1 MVLGAAAA
9 ATAAASTGSTLFS
22 YNREN
27 FLYDRKQRQ
36 ETEYAILEFRL
47 KQAELWREDV
57 RDIIG
62 LTSVKMDTYLIVTA
76 VQLGF
81 CVMAFCEGRL
91 QAGTPTWLIGSHT
104 LSLVGAFLYFLMAIW
119 LAMHATISAKSY
131 EVRLLT
137 QLVRLPVPSWTQLE
151 GARTYASQFEQT
163 QGRQMFRVPFVM
175 GSQES
180 VMDATRPATSS
191 GVTAAQRAQAAAA
204 GVSLP
209 ADAEEEEPP
218 TEAVDPWGMER
229 TGVTIPEL
237 DSTTR
242 ADPRQLRHVQIVSQ
256 VVQYWQAYDAFAR
269 VSMSMGTNQLVTALA
284 YYVLGYVL
292 ISNHSPVAAWS
303 ALLLF
308 IAVKLALI
316 RLDMSL
322 TACEFATVLVLVAS
336 GPVLAAVAAQQ
347 WSLHTEQG
355 DLVVACLSPVTYLM
369 HSTWLV
375 YLLYICG
382 VAKQPGGAMLP
393 TRFRSVLY
401 LDVFG
406 WIKRKAATTRI
417 PFKANAAAV
426 APPVAG
432 DGPALQ
438 VTQYDHGTPV
448 PARPEDLPSSQKPAK
463 SVGDISREHLDPSSF
478 VPKPKGWNSKKEKEE
493 VNYNPGMAPWRIFWW
508 ATATLAFLWMV
519 SGTFTLLSSL
529 GFTFMQVYP
538 LLREGFHDELAQ
550 VEDPDYGVEP
560 GGGHLIQ
567 SQSRLKEGG
576 KTWWSAV
583 MLQSKQE
590 EHLHG
595 QAIATHWPH
604 ANMRPL
610 GLACNG
616 DAGVA
621 VTTTRFGLFS
631 ASLPGTSSSQVEF
644 ALRKCSGLQGEGLQD
659 VNLDCSGSEAGG
671 PACEA
676 LILHR
681 QGTRVTPCG
690 IQSQGFNSS
699 GLLLEQDAAAVNRLA
714 AADIGADWLEVP
726 VGAEGPEAH
735 EEVASTA
742 YRHNCSSNQDCL
754 YLETTSGRIVELR
767 RGPSSPSEQQ
777 WLPRHIL
784 HREED
789 SDHQRLPHGALHT
802 LKEKYIAVLRG
813 STAGS
818 GQDQQFVEVLD
829 PDASAG
835 IVIARWSLPRSEHW
849 GAMCAAGDSLYL
861 LPKGPSPQLWQFRYP
876 NLDSVAPQAQK
887 ADTPPASEVPQ
898 EAKLLQETSTVGT
911 SHLRHQ
917 NRQQQM
923 KLQVEGRILRATPW

>member
-180 VMDATRPATSS
+180 VMDATRPAS
-191 GVTAAQRAQAAAA
+191 GVTAAQRAQASAA
-204 GVSLP
+204 GVTL
-209 ADAEEEEPP
+209 AEEEDPP

-256 VVQYWQAYDAFAR
+256 VVQYWQAYDGFAR

-303 ALLLF
+303 AVLLF

-322 TACEFATVLVLVAS
+322 TACEFTTVLILVAS
-336 GPVLAAVAAQQ
+336 GPLLAAVAAQQ

-355 DLVVACLSPVTYLM
+355 DLVVACLAPITYVM

-406 WIKRKAATTRI
+406 WIKKKAAPTRL
-417 PFKANAAAV
+417 PFEVNAAASAAA
-426 APPVAG
+426 APSAG
-432 DGPALQ
+432 EGPALQ
-438 VTQYDHGTPV
+438 VTKYDHGTPV
-448 PARPEDLPSSQKPAK
+448 PARPEDLPSSQKPGK
-463 SVGDISREHLDPSSF
+463 SVGDITRDHLDPSSF

-493 VNYNPGMAPWRIFWW
+493 VNYNPGLAPWRIFWW
-508 ATATLAFLWMV
+508 ATATLALLWMV

-538 LLREGFHDELAQ
+538 LLREGFHDQLAQ
-550 VEDPDYGVEP
+550 VEGPDYGREP

-576 KTWWSAV
+576 KSWWNAV
-583 MLQSKQE
+583 MLQANQE
-590 EHLHG
+590 EHLNG
-595 QAIATHWPH
+595 QAIVTHWPH

-616 DAGVA
+616 NAGMA
-621 VTTTRFGLFS
+621 IAATRFGVFS
-631 ASLPGTSSSQVEF
+631 ATLPNSTSSLVEF
-644 ALRKCSGLQGEGLQD
+644 ALQKCSDLQGEGLQD
-659 VNLDCSGSEAGG
+659 LNLDCNDGLG
-671 PACEA
+671 CEA
-676 LILHR
+676 LVLHR

-690 IQSQGFNSS
+690 VRAEGQNASI
-699 GLLLEQDAAAVNRLA
+699 LLEQDSTSMHRLA
-714 AADIGADWLEVP
+714 AASIGADWLEVP
-726 VGAEGPEAH
+726 VGASGPEAH

-742 YRHNCSSNQDCL
+742 FRRNCSSGEDCL
-754 YLETTSGRIVELR
+754 YLETTAGRIVELR
-767 RGPSSPSEQQ
+767 RGSGVHDEQP

-802 LKEKYIAVLRG
+802 MKDKYIAVLRG

-829 PDASAG
+829 PNASAG
-835 IVIARWSLPRSEHW
+835 VVIARWSLPRHEHW
-849 GAMCAAGDSLYL
+849 GAMCTAGDSLYL
-861 LPKGPSPQLWQFRYP
+861 LAKGPSPQLWQFRYP
-876 NLDSVAPQAQK
+876 QLDGAPAPAHK
-887 ADTPPASEVPQ
+887 ASPPPANE
-898 EAKLLQETSTVGT
+898 EATLLQETSAVGT
-911 SHLRHQ
+911 SRLRRQ
-917 NRQQQM
+917 GRQQQ
-923 KLQVEGRILRATPW
+923 KLQTEGGPPRAMPW